1 MVLEHQP
8 GSTSSGVVMQL
19 LHKSIGE
26 WGSTVFGFIILI
38 VAGSVAINAI
48 FFSRE
53 TASNL
58 QSSDTGR
65 LALMEG
71 SSTVTATTITQQAIT
86 TPLRMLLPTVN
97 LALDI
102 DNSTINIESNIWPLS
117 DTAAHYANFTPGLGS
132 ERGTMLLYGHNTS
145 SVMRQSND
153 LTIGDELV
161 LIDENNRNWRFTLD
175 KTENVKPE
183 SVGFIYEDVPFR
195 VVIFTCNGWNDQ
207 FRRLMYFTPRTS
219 M

>member
-1 MVLEHQP
+1 
-8 GSTSSGVVMQL
+8 MQL